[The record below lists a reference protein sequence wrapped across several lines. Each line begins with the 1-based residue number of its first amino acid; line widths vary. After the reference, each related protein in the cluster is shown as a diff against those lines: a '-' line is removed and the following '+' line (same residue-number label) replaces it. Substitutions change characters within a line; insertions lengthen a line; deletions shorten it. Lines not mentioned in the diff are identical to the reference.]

1 MIENTQAED
10 DIELSVKRFRVHLPK
25 VEHLEVDVSYSNDA
39 LYQIGLLDKIGAGV
53 EANDLCTQSA
63 NCKDQKPELQAI
75 SNTLIPLSEPLVA
88 SSRDGIKWRNRCKTR
103 LGSRVD

>member
-10 DIELSVKRFRVHLPK
+10 DNELSVKRFRVHLPK

-53 EANDLCTQSA
+53 EANNLRA
-63 NCKDQKPELQAI
+63 QKRKLQGPEARITSYIQY
-75 SNTLIPLSEPLVA
+75 PLSLERTIGGFQQRWHKMAESLQDP
-88 SSRDGIKWRNRCKTR
+88 SGIE
-103 LGSRVD
+103 S